1 MACVRR
7 LKTKA
12 TETVSLTDNQPAN
25 SGKDVGDDDLDTAC
39 DDDKDLDGLRIEVE
53 AFKAV
58 MDVAQAEVNKE
69 DLEKE
74 INNIRNKISE
84 LEKRLE
90 NLSSV
95 VGFIHV
101 YTLPKIRA

>member
-1 MACVRR
+1 MQVISIVEHP
-7 LKTKA
+7 LH
-12 TETVSLTDNQPAN
+12 TEDTDEPPVWSQEISKFENQ
-25 SGKDVGDDDLDTAC
+25 SDEIV
-39 DDDKDLDGLRIEVE
+39 KDLDGLRIEVE

-101 YTLPKIRA
+101 YALPKIRA